1 MTGFDEGRSL
11 KYAGY
16 KREDDEDCSLKH
28 AGLKR
33 EDDEDVGSHA
43 FLSTMR

>member
-28 AGLKR
+28 TELKR
-33 EDDEDVGSHA
+33 EDGGVGSHA

>member
-28 AGLKR
+28 TELKR
-33 EDDEDVGSHA
+33 EDEDVGSHA

>member
-1 MTGFDEGRSL
+1 MTGFDEECSL

-16 KREDDEDCSLKH
+16 KREDDEDCSFKH
-28 AGLKR
+28 ARLKK
-33 EDDEDVGSHA
+33 DDEDVGSHA